1 MVDDE
6 DDDGINNVGNDDEG
20 SRYTSKIMFRQAYR
34 ALEARGPCDTRDAE
48 ITKDPAPVKDY
59 I

>member
-34 ALEARGPCDTRDAE
+34 ALEARGPCDTRDAVGE
-48 ITKDPAPVKDY
+48 AENY
-59 I
+59 